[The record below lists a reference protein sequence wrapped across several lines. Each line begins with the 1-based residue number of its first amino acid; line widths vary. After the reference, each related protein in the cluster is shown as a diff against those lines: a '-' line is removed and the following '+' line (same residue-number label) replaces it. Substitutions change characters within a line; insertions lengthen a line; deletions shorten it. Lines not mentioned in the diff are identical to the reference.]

1 MTAVCGS
8 IWKPWGWATS
18 PPQHYATGCSYKA
31 KALAVDRSERII
43 VDTHYDKNRPRVVN
57 V

>member
-18 PPQHYATGCSYKA
+18 PPQHHTTGCSYKA

-43 VDTHYDKNRPRVVN
+43 VDTRYDKDRPRVAN